1 MERTARPARGH
12 DEDSQKYDQGWDCA
26 NSGSPLLSRWVT
38 LESPKS
44 VWWLQKST
52 LEFMILGPAA
62 TFPFKVFLFL
72 DSTSSQWPEKV
83 SVISYPEWE
92 RTLLCKSVW
101 TLGPL
106 MRCQPLRV
114 SVSSS
119 PTHTPLVVRENL
131 SHLPWKLTLW
141 KQGKEV
147 MALLSTWYSYFF
159 FSHWSANILK
169 ACEV

>member
-119 PTHTPLVVRENL
+119 PTHPTSGERESEPPSLETNFVKIRKTSDGSPLYMV
-131 SHLPWKLTLW
+131 
-141 KQGKEV
+141 Q
-147 MALLSTWYSYFF
+147 LLFF
-159 FSHWSANILK
+159 FLTDLLIY
-169 ACEV
+169 